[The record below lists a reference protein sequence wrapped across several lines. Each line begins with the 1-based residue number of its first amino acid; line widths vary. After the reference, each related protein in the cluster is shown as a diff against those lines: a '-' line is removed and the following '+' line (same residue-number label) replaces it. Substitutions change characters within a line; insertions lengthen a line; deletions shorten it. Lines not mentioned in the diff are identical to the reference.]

1 MSSISQDFAPPFK
14 LIAPFF
20 ILGGFFYLMST
31 FFIFSFTLEDLSFLN
46 PKVLAFVHL
55 FLLGFVMM
63 IIFGAMA
70 QLVPVVLEVGHFGVE
85 LFYAIWPLLLIGTI
99 LMVFG
104 FLYSPALLPYGGVIV
119 LTSMMIFVM
128 EIFFTIFKVS
138 KLNLV
143 MSSVLISNTFLFFG
157 IIFGLLM
164 ALAYAGTID
173 IDITALL
180 HGHVYLVIGGYISI
194 TIMGLSIV
202 LVPMFTLSHGF
213 SMKPLEI
220 SISLMS
226 IGVVLVVLGALF
238 AVEPV
243 EYAGYLLSIISLGF
257 YFYIIYIIYSTR
269 PRKENDVYAISLM
282 FSYISML
289 VAIAIGVLY
298 FITAKEEFLLA
309 SAWLLFFG
317 FFAFLITGHIYK
329 IIPFLVW
336 FERFSPLVGKQKVP
350 MLADMVPYK
359 SSQAQFIFS
368 AIGVV
373 LVTIAILTKT
383 EILISAG
390 ASFLVVGAGAFVR
403 SVHYMIYF
411 RAPLDTL

>member
-1 MSSISQDFAPPFK
+1 MTPISQDFAPPFK

-20 ILGGFFYLMST
+20 ILGGLFYLISAI
-31 FFIFSFTLEDLSFLN
+31 FVFSFSTDDLSFLN
-46 PKVLAFVHL
+46 PKVLGFVHL

-85 LFYAIWPLLLIGTI
+85 LFYAIWPLLLIGTV
-99 LMVFG
+99 LMIFG
-104 FLYSPALLPYGGVIV
+104 FLYSPALLPYGGVVV

-128 EIFFTIFKVS
+128 EIFMTIFKVK
-138 KLNLV
+138 KLTLV

-164 ALAYAGTID
+164 ALSYAGTISVD
-173 IDITALL
+173 ISALL
-180 HGHVYLVIGGYISI
+180 HGHVYLVVGGYISI

-213 SMKPLEI
+213 SMMPLRV
-220 SISLMS
+220 SITMMS
-226 IGVVLVVLGALF
+226 IGVISVVIGALF
-238 AVEPV
+238 QIDFL
-243 EYAGYLLSIISLGF
+243 EYLGYLFSIISMGF

-282 FSYISML
+282 FSYISMV
-289 VAIAIGVLY
+289 VAILIGILY
-298 FITAKEEFLLA
+298 LITDREEFLIA
-309 SAWLLFFG
+309 STWILFYG

-373 LVTIAILTKT
+373 LIAIAIITKT
-383 EILISAG
+383 DILINAG
-390 ASFLVVGAGAFVR
+390 ASFLVVGAVAFVR
-403 SVHYMIYF
+403 SVHFMIYF
-411 RAPLDTL
+411 K

>member
-1 MSSISQDFAPPFK
+1 MSPISQDFAPPFK

-20 ILGGFFYLMST
+20 ILGSFFYLISS
-31 FFIFSFTLEDLSFLN
+31 FYIFSFDVTDISSVHTQ
-46 PKVLAFVHL
+46 VLAFTHL

-70 QLVPVVLEVGHFGVE
+70 QLVPVVLEVGHFAVE
-85 LFYAIWPLLLIGTI
+85 LFYSIWPLLLIGCV

-119 LTSMMIFVM
+119 LISMMIFVM
-128 EIFFTIFKVS
+128 EIFMTIFKVK

-157 IIFGLLM
+157 IILGLLM
-164 ALAYAGTID
+164 ALSYAGTID
-173 IDITALL
+173 VDISLL
-180 HGHVYLVIGGYISI
+180 LKGHIYMVVGGYILI

-220 SISLMS
+220 SIFMMSLGVIS
-226 IGVVLVVLGALF
+226 VVLSALF
-238 AVEPV
+238 KVV
-243 EYAGYLLSIISLGF
+243 FLEYIGYALSFSSLGF
-257 YFYIIYIIYSTR
+257 YFYIIYIIYKTR

-289 VAIAIGVLY
+289 IAVAMGIAYFMFGNEVL
-298 FITAKEEFLLA
+298 LLA
-309 SAWLLFFG
+309 SAWLLFYG
-317 FFAFLITGHIYK
+317 FIGFLITGHIYK

-336 FERFSPLVGKQKVP
+336 FEKFSPLVGKQKVP
-350 MLADMVPYK
+350 MLADMVPQK

-368 AIGVV
+368 AVGVV
-373 LVTIAILTKT
+373 LITIAILMKN
-383 EILISAG
+383 EMLIGAG
-390 ASFLVVGAGAFVR
+390 ASFLVVGAFAFIR
-403 SVHYMIYF
+403 SVLYMINF
-411 RAPLDTL
+411 K

>member
-1 MSSISQDFAPPFK
+1 MSPISQDFAPPFK

-20 ILGGFFYLMST
+20 IIGSLFYLVSA
-31 FFIFSFTLEDLSFLN
+31 FYIFSFNATDFSFLN
-46 PKVLAFVHL
+46 TKVLSFTHM

-85 LFYAIWPLLLIGTI
+85 LFYAIWPILLIGTI
-99 LMVFG
+99 LMIFG

-128 EIFFTIFKVS
+128 EIFMTIFKVE

-164 ALAYAGTID
+164 ALGYAGTID
-173 IDITALL
+173 IDISSLL
-180 HGHVYLVIGGYISI
+180 KGHVFMVVGGYILI

-220 SISLMS
+220 SIYMMS
-226 IGVVLVVLGALF
+226 FGVIFVVLSGLF
-238 AVEPV
+238 DI
-243 EYAGYLLSIISLGF
+243 YFLKYLGYLLSFSSLIS
-257 YFYIIYIIYSTR
+257 YFYIIYIIYKTR

-282 FSYISML
+282 FAYISML
-289 VAIAIGVLY
+289 IAVGLGSLY
-298 FITAKEEFLLA
+298 FLTNKEELLLA
-309 SAWLLFFG
+309 SSWLLFYG
-317 FFAFLITGHIYK
+317 FIAFLITGHIYK

-350 MLADMVPYK
+350 MLADMVPPK

-368 AIGVV
+368 AVGVV
-373 LVTIAILTKT
+373 IITVAILVKSD
-383 EILISAG
+383 ILIGAG
-390 ASFLVVGAGAFVR
+390 ASFLVVGAFAFIR
-403 SVHYMIYF
+403 SVLYMINF
-411 RAPLDTL
+411 K

>member
-14 LIAPFF
+14 LIAPLF
-20 ILGGFFYLMST
+20 IIGSFFYLFSA
-31 FFIFSFTLEDLSFLN
+31 FFVFSFSPDNLNFLDA
-46 PKVLAFVHL
+46 KVLGFIHL
-55 FLLGFVMM
+55 FLLGFIMM

-85 LFYAIWPLLLIGTI
+85 LFYAIWPLLLIGTV

-104 FLYSPALLPYGGVIV
+104 FLLSPALLPYGGVIV

-128 EIFFTIFKVS
+128 EIFMTIFKVE

-164 ALAYAGTID
+164 ALSYAGTID
-173 IDITALL
+173 LDISALL
-180 HGHVYLVIGGYISI
+180 HGHVYMVIGGYISI
-194 TIMGLSIV
+194 TIMGLSVV

-213 SMKPLEI
+213 SMRPLEI

-226 IGVVLVVLGALF
+226 VGVVLVVLSSLLDF
-238 AVEPV
+238 EIL
-243 EYAGYLLSIISLGF
+243 EYLGYILSIVSLGF
-257 YFYIIYIIYSTR
+257 YFYLIYIIYDTR

-282 FSYISML
+282 FSYISMI
-289 VAIAIGVLY
+289 VAIVMGLLY
-298 FITAKEEFLLA
+298 FMSQKEELLLA
-309 SAWLLFFG
+309 SGWLLFYG

-329 IIPFLVW
+329 IVPFLVW

-373 LVTIAILTKT
+373 LVTLAILIKSDM
-383 EILISAG
+383 LIGAG
-390 ASFLVVGAGAFVR
+390 ASFLVVGALAFIR
-403 SVHYMIYF
+403 SLFYMMNF
-411 RAPLDTL
+411 E

>member
-20 ILGGFFYLMST
+20 ILGSFFYLIT
-31 FFIFSFTLEDLSFLN
+31 ALFLFSFNIEDLSFVN
-46 PKVLAFVHL
+46 PKVLGFVHL

-104 FLYSPALLPYGGVIV
+104 FLYSPQLLPYGGVVV
-119 LTSMMIFVM
+119 LISMMIFVM
-128 EIFFTIFKVS
+128 EIFMTIFKVE

-164 ALAYAGTID
+164 ALSYSGTIN
-173 IDITALL
+173 IDISSLL
-180 HGHVYLVIGGYISI
+180 KGHVYLVIGGYISI

-213 SMKPLEI
+213 SMRPLEI
-220 SISLMS
+220 SLYMMSASVLAVVIATLMN
-226 IGVVLVVLGALF
+226 IVFL
-238 AVEPV
+238 
-243 EYAGYLLSIISLGF
+243 EYLGYLLSVGAMLS
-257 YFYIIYIIYSTR
+257 YFYIIYIIYKTR

-289 VAIAIGVLY
+289 VALALGVLY
-298 FITAKEEFLLA
+298 FIVGGDNLLLA
-309 SAWLLFFG
+309 SGWLLVYG

-336 FERFSPLVGKQKVP
+336 FEKFAPLVGKQKVP

-359 SSQAQFIFS
+359 SSQAQFVFS
-368 AIGVV
+368 ALGVIV
-373 LVTIAILTKT
+373 ITVALIIQSD
-383 EILISAG
+383 ILISAG
-390 ASFLVVGAGAFVR
+390 ASFLVVGALAFIR
-403 SVHYMIYF
+403 SVFYMINF
-411 RAPLDTL
+411 K

>member
-1 MSSISQDFAPPFK
+1 MTPISQDFAPPFK

-20 ILGGFFYLMST
+20 ILGALFYLISAL
-31 FFIFSFTLEDLSFLN
+31 FIFSFSTDDLSFLN
-46 PKVLAFVHL
+46 PKVLGFVHL

-99 LMVFG
+99 LMIFG
-104 FLYSPALLPYGGVIV
+104 FLYSPALLPYGGLIV
-119 LTSMMIFVM
+119 LISMMIFVM
-128 EIFFTIFKVS
+128 EIFLTIFKVE
-138 KLNLV
+138 KLNLI

-164 ALAYAGTID
+164 ALVYAGTITL
-173 IDITALL
+173 DITALL
-180 HGHVYLVIGGYISI
+180 HGHVYLVIGGYIMI

-213 SMKPLEI
+213 SMLPLKI
-220 SISLMS
+220 SVSLMS
-226 IGVVLVVLGALF
+226 LGVVLVVLGSLF
-238 AVEPV
+238 HTEIL
-243 EYAGYLLSIISLGF
+243 EYIGYASSIISLGF
-257 YFYIIYIIYSTR
+257 YFYIIYIIYVTR
-269 PRKENDVYAISLM
+269 PRKENDVYVISMM

-289 VAIAIGVLY
+289 IAIIIGILY
-298 FITAKEEFLLA
+298 FVTNKEEFLLA
-309 SAWLLFFG
+309 SGWMLFYG
-317 FFAFLITGHIYK
+317 FFSFLITGHIYK

-336 FERFSPLVGKQKVP
+336 FERFSPLVGKEKVP

-373 LVTIAILTKT
+373 LVAAAIATKT
-383 EILISAG
+383 DILINAG
-390 ASFLVVGAGAFVR
+390 ASFLVVGAVAFIR

-411 RAPLDTL
+411 K

>member
-1 MSSISQDFAPPFK
+1 MVKISQDFAPPFK

-20 ILGGFFYLMST
+20 IIGSFFY
-31 FFIFSFTLEDLSFLN
+31 FFSSFYLFFFDVTTLSFSD

-85 LFYAIWPLLLIGTI
+85 LFYAIWPLLLIGSV

-104 FLYSPALLPYGGVIV
+104 FLYSPALLPYGGVVV
-119 LTSMMIFVM
+119 LISMMIFVG
-128 EIFFTIFKVS
+128 EIFLTIFKVE
-138 KLNLV
+138 KLTLV

-164 ALAYAGTID
+164 ALSYAGTLSLD
-173 IDITALL
+173 IGALL
-180 HGHVYLVIGGYISI
+180 KAHVYSVIAGYIII

-202 LVPMFTLSHGF
+202 LVPMFTLSHSF
-213 SMKPLEI
+213 SLKPLEI
-220 SISLMS
+220 GMGLMS
-226 IGVVLVVLGALF
+226 LAVVLV
-238 AVEPV
+238 
-243 EYAGYLLSIISLGF
+243 IISAFFNISWLSYIAYLTALSGMIS
-257 YFYIIYIIYSTR
+257 YFYLIYIIYKTR
-269 PRKENDVYAISLM
+269 PRKENDVYAISIV
-282 FSYISML
+282 FSYVSML
-289 VAIAIGVLY
+289 VALALGVFY
-298 FITAKEEFLLA
+298 FITTKENYLLA
-309 SAWLLFFG
+309 SSWLFFFG

-336 FERFSPLVGKQKVP
+336 FEKFSPLVGKQKVP

-368 AIGVV
+368 ATGVILMTLALLFGSNS
-373 LVTIAILTKT
+373 LVG
-383 EILISAG
+383 AG
-390 ASFLVVGAGAFVR
+390 ASFLVVGSLAFVR
-403 SVHYMIYF
+403 SVFYMINF
-411 RAPLDTL
+411 K

>member
-1 MSSISQDFAPPFK
+1 MTPISQDFAPPFK

-20 ILGGFFYLMST
+20 ILGSFFYLFSA
-31 FFIFSFTLEDLSFLN
+31 FFLFSFDITDLSFLN
-46 PKVLAFVHL
+46 PQVIGFTHL

-85 LFYAIWPLLLIGTI
+85 LFYSIWPLLFIGTV

-104 FLYSPALLPYGGVIV
+104 FLYSPQLLPYGGVVV
-119 LTSMMIFVM
+119 LISMMIFVM
-128 EIFFTIFKVS
+128 EIFMTISKVK
-138 KLNLV
+138 KLTLV

-164 ALAYAGTID
+164 ALSYAGTISVD
-173 IDITALL
+173 IASLL
-180 HGHVYLVIGGYISI
+180 KGHIFMVIGGYISI

-220 SISLMS
+220 SISTMS
-226 IGVVLVVLGALF
+226 VAVISVVVGTLFEIKALEYIG
-238 AVEPV
+238 
-243 EYAGYLLSIISLGF
+243 YILSVIAMLS
-257 YFYIIYIIYSTR
+257 YFYIIYIIYKTR

-282 FSYISML
+282 FSYISLL
-289 VAIAIGVLY
+289 VALGFGVLY
-298 FITAKEEFLLA
+298 FITGDKNILFA
-309 SAWLLFFG
+309 SGWLMFYG

-359 SSQAQFIFS
+359 SSQAQFVFS
-368 AIGVV
+368 AVGVV
-373 LVTIAILTKT
+373 LVTSALLTQNSM
-383 EILISAG
+383 LISAG
-390 ASFLVVGAGAFVR
+390 ASFLVIGALAFIRTVF
-403 SVHYMIYF
+403 YMINF
-411 RAPLDTL
+411 K

>member
-1 MSSISQDFAPPFK
+1 MNSISQDFAPPFK

-20 ILGGFFYLMST
+20 ILGSFFYLIAALYT
-31 FFIFSFTLEDLSFLN
+31 FSFSVENFDFLD
-46 PKVLAFVHL
+46 PKVLGFVHL
-55 FLLGFVMM
+55 FLLGFIMM

-85 LFYAIWPLLLIGTI
+85 LFYAIWPLLLIGTV

-104 FLYSPALLPYGGVIV
+104 FLFSPALLPYGGVIV
-119 LTSMMIFVM
+119 LVSMMIFVM
-128 EIFFTIFKVS
+128 EIFMTIFKVE

-164 ALAYAGTID
+164 ALSYAGTID
-173 IDITALL
+173 LNISSLL
-180 HGHVYLVIGGYISI
+180 HGHVYMVIGGYISI
-194 TIMGLSIV
+194 TIMGLSVV

-213 SMKPLEI
+213 SMRPLEI
-220 SISLMS
+220 SITLMS
-226 IGVVLVVLGALF
+226 VGVVLVVLSSLF
-238 AVEPV
+238 GFEIL
-243 EYAGYLLSIISLGF
+243 EYIGYISSIISLGF
-257 YFYIIYIIYSTR
+257 YFYLIYVIYDTR

-282 FSYISML
+282 FSYISMI
-289 VAIAIGVLY
+289 VAIVMGLLY
-298 FITAKEEFLLA
+298 FMSQKEELLLA
-309 SAWLLFFG
+309 SGWLLFYG

-329 IIPFLVW
+329 IVPFLVW
-336 FERFSPLVGKQKVP
+336 FEKFSPLVGKQKVP

-373 LVTIAILTKT
+373 LVTLAILMKSDM
-383 EILISAG
+383 LIGAG
-390 ASFLVVGAGAFVR
+390 ASFLVVGALAFIR
-403 SVHYMIYF
+403 SLFYMMNF
-411 RAPLDTL
+411 E

>member
-1 MSSISQDFAPPFK
+1 MNSISQDFAPPFK

-20 ILGGFFYLMST
+20 IIGSFFYLFSS
-31 FFIFSFTLEDLSFLN
+31 FFIFSFNVESLSFLDS
-46 PKVLAFVHL
+46 KVLAFVHL

-85 LFYAIWPLLLIGTI
+85 LFYAIWPLLLIGSV

-128 EIFFTIFKVS
+128 EIFMTISKVE
-138 KLNLV
+138 KLTLV

-164 ALAYAGTID
+164 ALAYAGTIEVD
-173 IDITALL
+173 INSLL
-180 HGHVYLVIGGYISI
+180 RGHIYLVLGGYISI

-220 SISLMS
+220 AMYAMS
-226 IGVVLVVLGALF
+226 SAVALVVVGSLSGIGFL
-238 AVEPV
+238 
-243 EYAGYLLSIISLGF
+243 EYIGYFLSFVSLIS

-289 VAIAIGVLY
+289 VAMFFGEIYYL
-298 FITAKEEFLLA
+298 TNKEEFLL
-309 SAWLLFFG
+309 SAGWLLFYG

-336 FERFSPLVGKQKVP
+336 FEKFSPLVGKQKVP

-368 AIGVV
+368 SVGVIMIT
-373 LVTIAILTKT
+373 LAILMKSD
-383 EILISAG
+383 ILIGAG
-390 ASFLVVGAGAFVR
+390 ASFLVIGAFAFLR
-403 SVHYMIYF
+403 SVFFMINF
-411 RAPLDTL
+411 K

>member
-1 MSSISQDFAPPFK
+1 MTPISQDFAPPFK

-20 ILGGFFYLMST
+20 ILGSLFYLISS
-31 FFIFSFTLEDLSFLN
+31 FFIFSFSVEGLSFLDSE
-46 PKVLAFVHL
+46 VLGFVHL

-104 FLYSPALLPYGGVIV
+104 FLFSPALLPFGGVVV
-119 LTSMMIFVM
+119 LISMMIFVM
-128 EIFFTIFKVS
+128 EIFMTISKVK
-138 KLNLV
+138 KLTLV

-164 ALAYAGTID
+164 ALSYAGTID
-173 IDITALL
+173 IDIASLL
-180 HGHVYLVIGGYISI
+180 KGHVYLVIGGYIAI

-213 SMKPLEI
+213 SMKPLKL
-220 SISLMS
+220 SISMM
-226 IGVVLVVLGALF
+226 
-238 AVEPV
+238 
-243 EYAGYLLSIISLGF
+243 SLGVIF
-257 YFYIIYIIYSTR
+257 VVIASLFDIVFLEYIAYILSFSSMVSYFYLIYIIYETR

-289 VAIAIGVLY
+289 VALVLGSIYLLTGREELLIASG
-298 FITAKEEFLLA
+298 
-309 SAWLLFFG
+309 WLVFYG
-317 FFAFLITGHIYK
+317 FFAFIITGHIYK

-336 FERFSPLVGKQKVP
+336 FEKFSPLVGKQKVP

-373 LVTIAILTKT
+373 IITIAILSKSD
-383 EILISAG
+383 ILVGAG
-390 ASFLVVGAGAFVR
+390 ASFLVVGAFAFVR
-403 SVHYMIYF
+403 SVFYMINF
-411 RAPLDTL
+411 K

>member
-1 MSSISQDFAPPFK
+1 MNPISQDFAPPFK

-20 ILGGFFYLMST
+20 IIGSLFYLISS
-31 FFIFSFTLEDLSFLN
+31 FYLFSFDVIDFSSLDTKVLSFT
-46 PKVLAFVHL
+46 HL

-70 QLVPVVLEVGHFGVE
+70 QLVPVVLEVGHFAVE
-85 LFYAIWPLLLIGTI
+85 LFYSIWPLLLIGTV

-104 FLYSPALLPYGGVIV
+104 FLYSPALLPYGGVVV

-128 EIFFTIFKVS
+128 EIFMTIAKVK

-164 ALAYAGTID
+164 ALGYAGTID
-173 IDITALL
+173 VDISSLL
-180 HGHVYLVIGGYISI
+180 RGHVYMVVGGYILV

-213 SMKPLEI
+213 SMRPLEI
-220 SISLMS
+220 SISMMS
-226 IGVVLVVLGALF
+226 VGVISVVLSAIFKIVFL
-238 AVEPV
+238 
-243 EYAGYLLSIISLGF
+243 GYLGYALSFTSIGF
-257 YFYIIYIIYSTR
+257 YFYIIYIIYKTR
-269 PRKENDVYAISLM
+269 PRIENDVYAISLM

-289 VAIAIGVLY
+289 VATAMGIAYFLVGNEVL
-298 FITAKEEFLLA
+298 LLA
-309 SAWLLFFG
+309 SAWLLFYG
-317 FFAFLITGHIYK
+317 FIAFLITGHIYK

-336 FERFSPLVGKQKVP
+336 FEKFSPLVGKQKVP

-368 AIGVV
+368 ALGVI
-373 LVTIAILTKT
+373 TMTFAILLKS
-383 EILISAG
+383 EILIGAG
-390 ASFLVVGAGAFVR
+390 ASFSVVGAFAFIR
-403 SVHYMIYF
+403 SVLYMINF
-411 RAPLDTL
+411 K

>member
-1 MSSISQDFAPPFK
+1 MTPISQDFAPPFK

-20 ILGGFFYLMST
+20 ILGGLFYLLTS
-31 FFIFSFTLEDLSFLN
+31 FFIFSFSIEELSYLN
-46 PKVLAFVHL
+46 PKVLSLVHL

-85 LFYAIWPLLLIGTI
+85 LFYAIWPLLLIGTS
-99 LMVFG
+99 LMVLG
-104 FLYSPALLPYGGVIV
+104 FLYSPSLLPYGGVVV
-119 LTSMMIFVM
+119 LISMMIFVG
-128 EIFFTIFKVS
+128 EIFMTIFKVK
-138 KLNLV
+138 KLTLV

-173 IDITALL
+173 VDISSLL
-180 HGHVYLVIGGYISI
+180 KAHVYLLIGGYISI

-213 SMKPLEI
+213 SMKPLKI
-220 SISLMS
+220 AITLMS
-226 IGVVLVVLGALF
+226 LGVISVLFSSLLHFSIG
-238 AVEPV
+238 
-243 EYAGYLLSIISLGF
+243 EYFGYLLSSASMLF
-257 YFYIIYIIYSTR
+257 YFYLIYIIYKTR
-269 PRKENDVYAISLM
+269 PRKENDVYAVSLM
-282 FSYISML
+282 FSYISMI
-289 VAIAIGVLY
+289 VAIIIGLLY
-298 FITAKEEFLLA
+298 FVLHKENLLLA

-317 FFAFLITGHIYK
+317 FFGFLITGHIYK

-350 MLADMVPYK
+350 MLADMVPKK
-359 SSQAQFIFS
+359 SSQAQFVFS

-373 LVTIAILTKT
+373 IIAIAILIGSDK
-383 EILISAG
+383 LIGAG
-390 ASFLVVGAGAFVR
+390 ASFMLVGALAFIR
-403 SVHYMIYF
+403 NIFYMINF
-411 RAPLDTL
+411 K